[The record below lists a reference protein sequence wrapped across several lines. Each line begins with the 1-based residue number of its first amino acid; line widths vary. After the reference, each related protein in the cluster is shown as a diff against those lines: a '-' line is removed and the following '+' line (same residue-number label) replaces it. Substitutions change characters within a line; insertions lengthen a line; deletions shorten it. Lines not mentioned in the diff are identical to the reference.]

1 MRQTGREF
9 PTPPNREQVM
19 QESSARNRDTDS
31 RAEVAEFI
39 LNGQSFGINGSKI
52 KEIVLYDEDKVTE
65 PPFNHPSVVG
75 VYLYRGQTVPLI
87 DLKAYLGLPLGEDVE
102 RSVVVVT
109 EFNEMASAFITDRV
123 NRIHRLKWSDLKPMD
138 PFLVKFSPRCWA
150 RSRWRTGRC
159 WFWIW
164 SRSSAS
170 CSPRAWSTTPS
181 KNSRTGLSWRKG
193 PGPPCFFAED
203 SFVIRSQL
211 QKVLKTL
218 GYSKV
223 QSFEH
228 GKAALEAIRA
238 LKEKAEQE
246 QKPLTDFLDLLIS
259 DIEMPQLDGLT
270 LCRTLK
276 LEMGIK
282 VPVILFSSLINE
294 QVARKC
300 RDAGADDF
308 VSKPQTEVL
317 IEKMDSFCL
326 K

>member
-1 MRQTGREF
+1 
-9 PTPPNREQVM
+9 M

-138 PFLVKFSPRCWA
+138 PFLVKFSPQMLGTVQMEDREMLVLDLEQIIGELFPQSVVNYA
-150 RSRWRTGRC
+150 EQKFQDRPVLEKRSGATV
-159 WFWIW
+159 
-164 SRSSAS
+164 
-170 CSPRAWSTTPS
+170 
-181 KNSRTGLSWRKG
+181 
-193 PGPPCFFAED
+193 FFAED